1 MLYSRCSLRGRPPA
15 ALDAGTASGKC
26 RQIGLKHSR
35 GWVLPSRAQGRQAR
49 PTAAVA
55 VSGTHSEYRRRS
67 PSSPAVQNG
76 RARFRSSR
84 LKHTPSESARPRWLS
99 CRSNTVGGSLR
110 TAILGCARRDL
121 SCWGRS
127 RRRHRPGL
135 CRHGRRGCGTIFFTR
150 AVSSGILQRVPSGG
164 NRKHRNTSGRST
176 THFFS
181 FARSAGLKKE
191 PRKSLRGR
199 NFWNDHRGLVLATG
213 PIRIASG
220 FGAVR

>member
-110 TAILGCARRDL
+110 TAILDDNWMRPTGFGLLGQIAPATPTRSATAAAAVERFSLPEPYHPVFSREFQAGAIENIATQAGARLR
-121 SCWGRS
+121 
-127 RRRHRPGL
+127 
-135 CRHGRRGCGTIFFTR
+135 IFFH
-150 AVSSGILQRVPSGG
+150 S
-164 NRKHRNTSGRST
+164 
-176 THFFS
+176 
-181 FARSAGLKKE
+181 
-191 PRKSLRGR
+191 RGPP
-199 NFWNDHRGLVLATG
+199 A
-213 PIRIASG
+213 
-220 FGAVR
+220 